1 MTYQNGYNASSI
13 SPEGAY
19 DRARG
24 GIIKITLSIPSRVL
38 TANGA
43 CGGTITTKAMKAT
56 IEIDVE
62 KLPLVN
68 VAGYAIEEEQVGP
81 DTLDS
86 PVTITEVF
94 A

>member
-1 MTYQNGYNASSI
+1 
-13 SPEGAY
+13 
-19 DRARG
+19 
-24 GIIKITLSIPSRVL
+24 
-38 TANGA
+38 
-43 CGGTITTKAMKAT
+43 MKAT